1 MGEPRVIL
9 MERVE
14 EISGDKDMKWW
25 MENMPPT
32 AKYTPTVRYRKVGAR
47 SLDIFNVIEIIGN
60 KKECIIEFYNEKTI
74 VVQGSFAVV
83 YEAWIKAEEFD
94 EDEYDEGDLI
104 L

>member
-14 EISGDKDMKWW
+14 EIGGDKDAKWW
-25 MENMPPT
+25 AENMPAT
-32 AKYTPTVRYRKVGAR
+32 AKYTPTVKYRKVGAR

-60 KKECIIEFYNEKTI
+60 NKECIVEFYNEKTI
-74 VVQGSFAVV
+74 IVQGSFATV
-83 YEAWIKAEEFD
+83 YEAWIEAEEFD
-94 EDEYDEGDLI
+94 EDDLI